1 MKATDSKKRRT
12 LSKARGIGAEMS
24 CRRRDGAGQSG
35 SFALVKARE
44 AANCSGKPGARRL
57 RRARARKK
65 ETFSSSDLSIKFK
78 LALHLFLIYNANMN
92 MVDLIRKKRDCQ
104 TLSAAELRFIV
115 DGYVSGA
122 ISDEQAAA
130 FCMAVWFNGM
140 DDEELSAFT
149 EAMRLSGD
157 TLDLSPL
164 GITVDKH
171 STGGVA
177 DTVSLIALPV
187 AAACGCRIAKMS
199 GRGLGFTGGTL
210 DKLESIPGFRT
221 RLSEKEF
228 FATVEKY
235 GFSIIELAPAD
246 KKFYALRDVT
256 ATVDSI
262 PLIASSIMSKKL
274 ACGAD
279 ALVLDVKTGSGAF
292 MKTTREAFKLA
303 QLLTRI
309 GRLAG
314 KRVTALVT
322 DMNQPPGKAVGNA
335 IEVTEAFEILG
346 GKTQPHS
353 RLERLSLRIASE
365 MILLSGKAASL
376 QEAETVAEAALRD
389 GRALKT
395 FAAVIEAQGG
405 DSEAAVDPNRLPQA
419 AFRLTVHARES
430 GFITAVDTEE
440 IGRTAMALGAGRLR
454 KEDKID
460 AAAGLRFYPEIGSRI
475 EKGEPIAELFTSNE
489 SILTQ
494 AAAQTERAVIVGK
507 EPAAPLP
514 LVYETEE
521 IQ

>member
-1 MKATDSKKRRT
+1 
-12 LSKARGIGAEMS
+12 MS

-35 SFALVKARE
+35 SFAAADGEMAQGKAAALPRVKARE

-130 FCMAVWFNGM
+130 FCMTVWFNGM

-228 FATVEKY
+228 FATVEKC
-235 GFSIIELAPAD
+235 GFSIIGQSEELAPAD

-335 IEVTEAFEILG
+335 IEVAEAFEILG

-353 RLERLSLRIASE
+353 RLERLSLRIAAE

-405 DSEAAVDPNRLPQA
+405 DSEAAVDPKRLPQA

-494 AAAQTERAVIVGK
+494 AASQTERAVIVGK
-507 EPAAPLP
+507 EPATPPP